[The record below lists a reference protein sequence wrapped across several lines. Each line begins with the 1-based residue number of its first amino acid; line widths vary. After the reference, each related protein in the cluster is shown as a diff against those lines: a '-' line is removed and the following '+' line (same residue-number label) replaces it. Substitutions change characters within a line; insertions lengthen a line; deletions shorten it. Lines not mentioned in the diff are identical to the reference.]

1 MPFAAAVSEHP
12 VPAESAGEVIG
23 DVIEQVG
30 RGPDVAAVFVTAP
43 LVGALEDVGKAIREL
58 LDPRV
63 LIGGTAVSVV
73 GGGREIEET
82 AAISLWAGSL
92 LGLAR
97 PPQPVSLAIEPRG
110 ADTFELTGAG
120 RLTDGAGTLL
130 LLADPFTFPV
140 DHLLQVLAQSAPELS
155 VVGGLASAARGPGG
169 NRLLLDDQVSSA
181 GAVGILFPPGP
192 HVTTLVSQGCR
203 PVGDPYT
210 VTDAQGPMVKEL
222 AGQPAFDRL
231 NQLVERADAETRAQM
246 SRGLQIGLVIDEQ
259 RDRFSAGDFLIRN
272 LVGVDRDNGA
282 LAVGEQVEVG
292 STLQFQVR
300 DAASADEDLSTL
312 LAEAGAGWASGPD
325 GALLFTCNGRG
336 ERLFGTP
343 DHDATEVAG
352 HLANPSRPALGGMF
366 CAGEVGPVAGR
377 NFLHG
382 FTASV
387 AMFHDAPPGTQRA
400 DTA

>member
-12 VPAESAGEVIG
+12 VPAEAAGAAIG
-23 DVIEQVG
+23 DVIEQIG

-43 LVGALEDVGKAIREL
+43 LVGALEDVGKAVREL
-58 LDPRV
+58 LAPGV

-73 GGGREIEET
+73 GGAREIEET
-82 AAISLWAGSL
+82 AGISLWAGNL
-92 LGLAR
+92 PGLAE
-97 PPQPVSLAIEPRG
+97 PPHPVSLAIEQRS

-140 DHLLQVLAQSAPELS
+140 DHLLQVLAQSAPQLT
-155 VVGGLASAARGPGG
+155 VVGGLASAAQGPGG
-169 NRLLLDDQVSSA
+169 NRLLLDDQVNSA

-203 PVGDPYT
+203 PVGDPFT
-210 VTDAQGPMVKEL
+210 VTDAQGTMVKEL

-231 NQLVERADAETRAQM
+231 NQLVEHSTAETRAQM
-246 SRGLQIGLVIDEQ
+246 AHGLQMGLVIDEQ
-259 RDRFSAGDFLIRN
+259 RDRFGRGDFLIRN

-282 LAVGEQVEVG
+282 LAVGDNVEVG
-292 STLQFQVR
+292 STVQFQVR
-300 DAASADEDLSTL
+300 DAASADEDLTTL
-312 LAEAGAGWASGPD
+312 LADAGASWSSAPD

-343 DHDATEVAG
+343 DHDAAEVAE

-366 CAGEVGPVAGR
+366 CAGEVGPVGGR

-387 AMFHDAPPGTQRA
+387 AMFHDDPPEDPA
-400 DTA
+400 V